1 LKKQEG
7 ILKASKR
14 FFKSLDGVD
23 YTAAFKNLSTKK
35 NMKGDSIFNTL
46 AVWPVA

>member
-1 LKKQEG
+1 LGKQEG

-35 NMKGDSIFNTL
+35 NMKGDGFSIL
-46 AVWPVA
+46 LWLILLP